1 MDYNRKLEGDLA
13 VQRFKNALKGLD
25 QEERMKPKW
34 KAMAAQSTQKNR
46 ISKSHY
52 ALQGE
57 I

>member
-1 MDYNRKLEGDLA
+1 MDSSNKLEGDLA

-52 ALQGE
+52 AL
-57 I
+57 